1 MVDEKK
7 LGNKKVNYFTQVLR
21 QIEKIDRDFAKE
33 QKRRK
38 MGLKQEAIDI
48 VEKAV
53 QGASTG

>member
-33 QKRRK
+33 QKKRK

>member
-48 VEKAV
+48 VERAV

>member
-33 QKRRK
+33 QKKRK

-48 VEKAV
+48 VERAV